1 MAKRDY
7 YEILGVDKN
16 ATEEEVKKAYRKLA
30 VQYHP
35 DKNPGN
41 KQAEEKFKEATE
53 AYEVLRDPEKR
64 SRYDQFGH
72 VGAGVGA
79 GGYGFDF
86 SDFDLSDALRTFM
99 RDFGGFGLEDIFG
112 TTGGRRRGRQ
122 TFQGE
127 DLQIKL
133 KLTLEEIANGTEK
146 KIKLKRMQKC
156 TDCNGT
162 GAEKGSHKKTCPKC
176 HGTGEIRQVSR
187 SLFGQ
192 FVKITTCNQC
202 GGEGEVVDKLCPAC
216 DGEGRVKGESTIT
229 VKIPAGVSTGN
240 YIPIRGAGNDGPKDG
255 PAGNVIVWIEEEE
268 HPVFKRKEND
278 IILDLPISFTQ
289 AALGDEIPIPT
300 LDGNVSLKIPPGTQ
314 SGKVFRIRNK
324 GIPSIHGYGRGDELV
339 RVLVWTPTHLGPEE
353 KRLLQEL
360 SKSEKFKPPQA
371 DRSFFEKLKD
381 TLGI

>member
-1 MAKRDY
+1 MPKRDY

-53 AYEVLRDPEKR
+53 AYEVLRDLEKR
-64 SRYDQFGH
+64 GRYDQFGH
-72 VGAGVGA
+72 VGAQAGP

-86 SDFDLSDALRTFM
+86 SEFDLSDALRTFM
-99 RDFGGFGLEDIFG
+99 RDFGGFGFEDIFR
-112 TTGGRRRGRQ
+112 TATGRRSRSQ
-122 TFQGE
+122 TWQGE

-156 TDCNGT
+156 PSCNGS
-162 GAEKGSHKKTCPKC
+162 GAEKGSHKKSCPKC
-176 HGTGEIRQVSR
+176 QGAGEVRQVSR

-192 FVKITTCNQC
+192 FVKITTCTQC
-202 GGEGEVVDKLCPAC
+202 GGEGEVIDKACSSC
-216 DGEGRVKGESTIT
+216 DGEGRAKGESTIT

-240 YIPIRGAGNDGPKDG
+240 YIPIRGAGNVGPRGG

-300 LDGNVSLKIPPGTQ
+300 LDGKVSLKIPPGTQ

-324 GIPSIHGYGRGDELV
+324 GIPSIHGYGKGDELV
-339 RVLVWTPTHLGPEE
+339 RVLVWTPTNLGPEE

-360 SKSEKFKPPQA
+360 GKSEKFKPPQG
-371 DRSFFEKLKD
+371 DRSFFEKLKES
-381 TLGI
+381 LGF